1 MSLNKNVN
9 TIELL
14 ALLLSDIEI
23 FLLMEADQETLK
35 DKLYTAKEIQDQL
48 LISMNKIAN
57 VMYYQGYDLN
67 KIKIIKITQGC
78 D

>member
-23 FLLMEADQETLK
+23 FLLMENDQETLK
-35 DKLYTAKEIQDQL
+35 DKLYTPKEIQDQMQ
-48 LISMNKIAN
+48 ISMNKIAN
-57 VMYYQGYDLN
+57 VMYYQGYDLT
-67 KIKIIKITQGC
+67 KPIKP
-78 D
+78 

>member
-1 MSLNKNVN
+1 MSLDKNVS

-35 DKLYTAKEIQDQL
+35 DKLYTAKEIQDQFS
-48 LISMNKIAN
+48 ISMDKIAN
-57 VMYYQGYDLN
+57 VLYEHGYDLT
-67 KIKIIKITQGC
+67 KPIKP
-78 D
+78 

>member
-1 MSLNKNVN
+1 MSLNKNVS

-35 DKLYTAKEIQDQL
+35 DKLYTAKEIQDQMQ
-48 LISMNKIAN
+48 ISMNKIAN

-67 KIKIIKITQGC
+67 KPIKP
-78 D
+78 

>member
-1 MSLNKNVN
+1 MSLNKNVS

-35 DKLYTAKEIQDQL
+35 DKLYTAKEIQDQFS
-48 LISMNKIAN
+48 ISMDKIAN
-57 VMYYQGYDLN
+57 VLYQHGYDLT
-67 KIKIIKITQGC
+67 KPIKP
-78 D
+78 

>member
-1 MSLNKNVN
+1 MTLNKNVS

-35 DKLYTAKEIQDQL
+35 DKLYTPKEIQDQFS
-48 LISMNKIAN
+48 ISIGKIAN
-57 VMYYQGYDLN
+57 VMYQQGYDLT
-67 KIKIIKITQGC
+67 KPIKP
-78 D
+78 

>member
-1 MSLNKNVN
+1 MSLDKNVS

-35 DKLYTAKEIQDQL
+35 DKLYTAKEIQDQMQ
-48 LISMNKIAN
+48 ISMNKMAN

-67 KIKIIKITQGC
+67 KPIKP
-78 D
+78 

>member
-1 MSLNKNVN
+1 MSLNKNVS

-35 DKLYTAKEIQDQL
+35 DKLYTAKEIQDQFS
-48 LISMNKIAN
+48 ISMNMLILKIL
-57 VMYYQGYDLN
+57 MRFIN
-67 KIKIIKITQGC
+67 KL
-78 D
+78 

>member
-1 MSLNKNVN
+1 MSLDKKIS
-9 TIELL
+9 TIDLL

-35 DKLYTAKEIQDQL
+35 DKLYTPKEIQDQMN
-48 LISMNKIAN
+48 ISMNKIAN

-67 KIKIIKITQGC
+67 KPIKP
-78 D
+78 

>member
-1 MSLNKNVN
+1 MSLDKNVS

-35 DKLYTAKEIQDQL
+35 DKLYTAKEIQDQMQ
-48 LISMNKIAN
+48 ISMNKMAN
-57 VMYYQGYDLN
+57 VMYYEGYDLN
-67 KIKIIKITQGC
+67 KPIKP
-78 D
+78 